1 MVKLHALLT
10 PDNIKKD
17 LLVNPS
23 DILGILR
30 MKISKVFNLPLKSF
44 QLKIKVNKIIESDD
58 DEIQFNDY
66 GFSKNII
73 VQRINDSDSKEL
85 HPKNIIQENPQY
97 FELLFNL
104 LKIEGQSDESLQNIW
119 ELILKL
125 PINKSI
131 QGQIFEM
138 KAPWK

>member
-1 MVKLHALLT
+1 
-10 PDNIKKD
+10 
-17 LLVNPS
+17 
-23 DILGILR
+23 

-104 LKIEGQSDESLQNIW
+104 LNIEGQSDESLQNIW

-131 QGQIFEM
+131 QGQSFEM

>member
-1 MVKLHALLT
+1 MNRLVKLNVLLT
-10 PDNIKKD
+10 PDNLKKD
-17 LLVNPS
+17 VLVNPTHP
-23 DILGILR
+23 IGLLR
-30 MKISKVFNLPLKSF
+30 IKISQAFNIPIKNF
-44 QLKIKVNKIIESDD
+44 QVKIKANKIIESDD
-58 DEIQFNDY
+58 DETLFNDY

-73 VQRINDSDSKEL
+73 ATRIINQDSKDL

-104 LKIEGQSDESLQNIW
+104 LNMDGQSSDSLQNIW

-131 QGQIFEM
+131 
-138 KAPWK
+138 

>member
-1 MVKLHALLT
+1 
-10 PDNIKKD
+10 
-17 LLVNPS
+17 
-23 DILGILR
+23 

-104 LKIEGQSDESLQNIW
+104 LNIEGQSDESLQNIW
-119 ELILKL
+119 MILKF

-131 QGQIFEM
+131 QGQISEL
-138 KAPWK
+138 KAPLK